1 MTFSIF
7 LLSGNEL
14 RATIAL
20 DGPLAGTAEIDSGA
34 SLQKAAEK
42 YDQTKRTSNRDEA
55 LHFSAE
61 VDFEHLNLVDDD
73 AEEGEDGVATDAD
86 GKAAGEDGDDDAA
99 IAKRAAEG
107 GAATEETP
115 EERRARRARDRRK
128 ALEKRQREEQRK
140 HKQRRKVRKEGEP
153 DERTFA
159 APQEGWYRL
168 CVTASFQTITVEMD
182 LRKSSELGGVDPK
195 TKHVLTFEQKAIQ
208 EEDRLLEQD
217 TASQEGIKDEDFLST
232 REKLKSLRRLLA
244 DIQDKQTQERHRVL
258 VHAATN
264 EHSHSR
270 MVLSS
275 LMETILFMLVTGYQ
289 VYTIRKWFKGA
300 PVLGR

>member
-20 DGPLAGTAEIDSGA
+20 DGPLAGNAEIDSGA

-42 YDQTKRTSNRDEA
+42 YDQTKRPSNKDET

-61 VDFEHLNLVDDD
+61 VDFEHLNLVGDDT
-73 AEEGEDGVATDAD
+73 EEEELDAD
-86 GKAAGEDGDDDAA
+86 GKVAADGAVEEGDDDAA
-99 IAKRAAEG
+99 IARRAAESG
-107 GAATEETP
+107 ATEETP

-140 HKQRRKVRKEGEP
+140 HKQRKKIRKEGEP

-159 APQEGWYRL
+159 APQGGWYRL

-182 LRKSSELGGVDPK
+182 LRKSSELGGIDPK
-195 TKHVLTFEQKAIQ
+195 TNHVLTFERKAIQ

-217 TASQEGIKDEDFLST
+217 TASQEGIKDEDFQAT

-275 LMETILFMLVTGYQ
+275 LMETILFMIVTGFQ

>member
-1 MTFSIF
+1 MTLSIF

-34 SLQKAAEK
+34 ALQKASEK
-42 YDQTKRTSNRDEA
+42 FDQSKRPTSRDES

-73 AEEGEDGVATDAD
+73 TASADTEVD
-86 GKAAGEDGDDDAA
+86 GKLAEDADDDAA
-99 IAKRAAEG
+99 IAKRAADGEG
-107 GAATEETP
+107 ATEETP

-153 DERTFA
+153 DQRTFA

-168 CVTASFQTITVEMD
+168 CVTATFQTITVEMD

-195 TKHVLTFEQKAIQ
+195 SKHVLTFEQKAIQ

-217 TASQEGIKDEDFLST
+217 TAGQEGIKDEDFLST

-275 LMETILFMLVTGYQ
+275 LMETILFMIVTGFQ